1 MYSKNIYC
9 LSLYALH
16 VLKKGGSDARTGRR
30 GGEADLTGTRAAI
43 LGVGNFT
50 RKALVLVVVFG
61 SAYSDY

>member
-1 MYSKNIYC
+1 MARSTPLTQR
-9 LSLYALH
+9 LSIEL
-16 VLKKGGSDARTGRR
+16 LKKGVPMREP
-30 GGEADLTGTRAAI
+30 GGGGGGADLTGTMAAI